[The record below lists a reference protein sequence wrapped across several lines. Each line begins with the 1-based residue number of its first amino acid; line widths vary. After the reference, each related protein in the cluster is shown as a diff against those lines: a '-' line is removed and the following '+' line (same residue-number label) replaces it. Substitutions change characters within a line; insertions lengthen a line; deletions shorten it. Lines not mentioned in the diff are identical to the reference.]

1 MVACTPQEAA
11 APQVRE
17 AAPAPEGRQFPEQ
30 LAGLQIAK
38 MDWRARLRSGA
49 DWKAMRRYRDAT
61 AVQACTRIEAA
72 ALSFERQPPQ
82 EPDPHYPCQLLVSM
96 AQLA

>member
-49 DWKAMRRYRDAT
+49 DWKAMRR
-61 AVQACTRIEAA
+61 
-72 ALSFERQPPQ
+72 S
-82 EPDPHYPCQLLVSM
+82 
-96 AQLA
+96 

>member
-1 MVACTPQEAA
+1 MACTPQEAA
-11 APQVRE
+11 APPVRE

-49 DWKAMRRYRDAT
+49 DWKAMRRYRDA
-61 AVQACTRIEAA
+61 CTRIEAA
-72 ALSFERQPPQ
+72 ALSFVNASPLKNQIFTT
-82 EPDPHYPCQLLVSM
+82 HANYAWLS
-96 AQLA
+96 